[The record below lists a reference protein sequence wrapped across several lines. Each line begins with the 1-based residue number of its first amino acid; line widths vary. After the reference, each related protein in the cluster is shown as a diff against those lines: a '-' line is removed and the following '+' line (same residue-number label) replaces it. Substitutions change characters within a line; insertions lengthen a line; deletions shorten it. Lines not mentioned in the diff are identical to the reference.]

1 MVAWSSTS
9 TATMGGDAVLGTFPA
24 GGSVAFQIDG
34 LPPSEAT
41 FTLELRYH
49 GAGMPDVKV
58 RRRCGLNTSC

>member
-1 MVAWSSTS
+1 
-9 TATMGGDAVLGTFPA
+9 MGGDAVLGTFPA